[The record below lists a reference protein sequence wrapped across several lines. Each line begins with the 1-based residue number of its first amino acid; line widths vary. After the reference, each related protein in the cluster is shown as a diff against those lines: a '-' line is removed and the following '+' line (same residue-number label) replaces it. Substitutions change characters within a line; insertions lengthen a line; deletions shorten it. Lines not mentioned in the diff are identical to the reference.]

1 MATFTEESIDFE
13 KVTEV
18 ERERRSSIRL
28 EDVLDPNVI
37 DARSLA
43 QEVIQIRLHI
53 LFFFKCKRKKG
64 FCIIIINSFLKM

>member
-43 QEVIQIRLHI
+43 QEVIQIRLQI
-53 LFFFKCKRKKG
+53 SIF
-64 FCIIIINSFLKM
+64 